1 MQLQQVSKSILDQL
15 IFISEQ
21 LTDEGF
27 RKPLSILSHNSIGKH
42 IRHIVEFYDL
52 LVIVS
57 QLGEINYDMRSH
69 DKVIEENRLM
79 AIEKLSTLKLEIENI
94 SADHD
99 LVLNANYSIN
109 EDTHLP
115 IRTSLYRALQYNIE
129 HSIHHMAIIKMALLS
144 DFELV
149 TIPEGFGIAYSTIK
163 YEKEQNVHSNLSS

>member
-1 MQLQQVSKSILDQL
+1 M
-15 IFISEQ
+15 
-21 LTDEGF
+21 
-27 RKPLSILSHNSIGKH
+27 
-42 IRHIVEFYDL
+42 
-52 LVIVS
+52 S
-57 QLGEINYDMRSH
+57 QSGEINYDMRSH

-129 HSIHHMAIIKMALLS
+129 HSIHHMIIKMVLLS

-149 TIPEGFGIAYSTIK
+149 SNSLRVCIAYS
-163 YEKEQNVHSNLSS
+163 QSNTKRSKMCTVTFLPKGKNDYILTSNRDETPTRAALEPKALLNRQRNLFSKRPFGGWYMDSH